1 MDKHQ
6 RKRLS
11 RWEQKKGREQFKIEE
26 YMKRHSYDQ
35 ASADIKRAVQRYDP
49 PSQVVFPQAR
59 ALASDIRSLMFR
71 EGRRE
76 ALERAALLLP
86 LWAEDE
92 QGPYHLAIGA
102 PLPRRHPYY
111 LTDSEIASEI
121 AAGKASKEYR
131 EAVDLAFIL
140 HRHRERVDAIR
151 DELTL
156 KTTRLRAI
164 QACRYGFKEELMMK
178 VWHPDR
184 VGKFLETY
192 GWEAFDNL
200 LGVE

>member
-26 YMKRHSYDQ
+26 YLKRHSYDQ
-35 ASADIKRAVQRYDP
+35 ASADIKRAIQRYDP
-49 PSQVVFPQAR
+49 PPQVVFSQAR
-59 ALASDIRSLMFR
+59 ALASDVRFLTFF
-71 EGRRE
+71 GRRFE
-76 ALERAALLLP
+76 ALERARLLLP
-86 LWAEDE
+86 LWDDE
-92 QGPYHLAIGA
+92 WDEFQFIGDRR
-102 PLPRRHPYY
+102 PRLY

-131 EAVDLAFIL
+131 ESSDLAFTL
-140 HRHRERVDAIR
+140 HRHRQRVDAIR

-164 QACRYGFKEELMMK
+164 QSCRYGFKEELMMK

>member
-1 MDKHQ
+1 MDKYQ
-6 RKRLS
+6 RKRLA
-11 RWEQKKGREQFKIEE
+11 RWEQKKGKEQFKIEE
-26 YMKRHSYDQ
+26 YMKRHTYNQ
-35 ASADIKRAVQRYDP
+35 ATADIKRAVQLYDP
-49 PSQVVFPQAR
+49 PPQAVFSQAR
-59 ALASDIRSLMFR
+59 ALASDVRFLTFF
-71 EGRRE
+71 GRRFE
-76 ALERAALLLP
+76 ALERARLLLP
-86 LWAEDE
+86 LWDE
-92 QGPYHLAIGA
+92 EFHFPGA

-121 AAGKASKEYR
+121 ASGKASKDYR
-131 EAVDLAFIL
+131 EAADLAFIL
-140 HRHRERVDAIR
+140 HRHRQRVDIIR

-184 VGKFLETY
+184 VGTFLETY

>member
-6 RKRLS
+6 RKRLA
-11 RWEQKKGREQFKIEE
+11 RWEQKKGKEQFKIEE

-35 ASADIKRAVQRYDP
+35 ATANIKRAIQDYDP
-49 PSQVVFPQAR
+49 PPHAVFSQAR
-59 ALASDIRSLMFR
+59 LLASDSRFLTFF
-71 EGRRE
+71 GRRFE
-76 ALERAALLLP
+76 ALERARLLLP
-86 LWAEDE
+86 LWDEDE

-102 PLPRRHPYY
+102 PHPRRYPSY

-121 AAGKASKEYR
+121 ASGKASKEFR
-131 EAVDLAFIL
+131 EASDLAFTL
-140 HRHRERVDAIR
+140 HRHRQRVDAIR
-151 DELTL
+151 DELTV
-156 KTTRLRAI
+156 KTNRLRAI
-164 QACRYGFKEELMMK
+164 QTCRYGFKEELMMK

>member
-35 ASADIKRAVQRYDP
+35 ASADIERAVQRYDP
-49 PSQVVFPQAR
+49 PSHVVFSRAR
-59 ALASDIRSLMFR
+59 ALASDVRFLTFF
-71 EGRRE
+71 GRRFE
-76 ALERAALLLP
+76 ALERARLLLP
-86 LWAEDE
+86 LWDE
-92 QGPYHLAIGA
+92 EWDEFQFIGNRR
-102 PLPRRHPYY
+102 PRLY

-131 EAVDLAFIL
+131 EAVDLAFTL
-140 HRHRERVDAIR
+140 HRHRQRVDAIR

>member
-11 RWEQKKGREQFKIEE
+11 RWEQKKGREQFKVEE
-26 YMKRHSYDQ
+26 YMKRHTYDQ
-35 ASADIKRAVQRYDP
+35 ASADIKRTIRDYDP
-49 PSQVVFPQAR
+49 PQQTVFPQAR
-59 ALASDIRSLMFR
+59 VLALDSRLSSLSRRFEQFQWLNRRWEDR
-71 EGRRE
+71 EE
-76 ALERAALLLP
+76 EVEFHFP
-86 LWAEDE
+86 
-92 QGPYHLAIGA
+92 GA

-121 AAGKASKEYR
+121 AAGKASKDYR
-131 EAVDLAFIL
+131 ESLDLAFIL
-140 HRHRERVDAIR
+140 HRHRQRVDAIR

-156 KTTRLRAI
+156 KTTRFRAI

>member
-11 RWEQKKGREQFKIEE
+11 RWEQKKGKEQFKFEE

-35 ASADIKRAVQRYDP
+35 ASADIERAVQRYDP
-49 PSQVVFPQAR
+49 PAHVVFSRAR
-59 ALASDIRSLMFR
+59 ALALDIRSLIVR

-86 LWAEDE
+86 LWGEEE
-92 QGPYHLAIGA
+92 QGPYYLAIGA
-102 PLPRRHPYY
+102 PHPRRYPYY

-131 EAVDLAFIL
+131 EAVDLAFTL
-140 HRHRERVDAIR
+140 HRHRQRVDAIR

-156 KTTRLRAI
+156 KTTRFRAI
-164 QACRYGFKEELMMK
+164 QTCRYGFKEELMMK

>member
-6 RKRLS
+6 RKRLA
-11 RWEQKKGREQFKIEE
+11 RWEQKKGKEQFKIEE

-35 ASADIKRAVQRYDP
+35 ATANIKRAIQDYDP
-49 PSQVVFPQAR
+49 PPHAVFSQAR
-59 ALASDIRSLMFR
+59 LLASDVRFLTFF
-71 EGRRE
+71 GRRFE
-76 ALERAALLLP
+76 QFQWLNR
-86 LWAEDE
+86 LWEDE
-92 QGPYHLAIGA
+92 REDEWMGEFHFPGA

-121 AAGKASKEYR
+121 ASGKASKEYR
-131 EAVDLAFIL
+131 EASDLAFTL
-140 HRHRERVDAIR
+140 HRHRQRVDTIR
-151 DELTL
+151 DELTV
-156 KTTRLRAI
+156 KTNRLRAI
-164 QACRYGFKEELMMK
+164 QTCRYGFKEELMMK